1 MRGRGSWPF
10 NRSEEFRIASIFKGT
25 AFQLC
30 WGFYC
35 GFGANLGAGAIL
47 SNVRNDK
54 RAVVVS
60 MDDGTRFE
68 TGLKKLGA
76 MIGDG
81 SQIGCN
87 VVTNPGTI
95 IPSNSLVRPNENI
108 TGWFEI

>member
-1 MRGRGSWPF
+1 
-10 NRSEEFRIASIFKGT
+10 
-25 AFQLC
+25 
-30 WGFYC
+30 
-35 GFGANLGAGAIL
+35 
-47 SNVRNDK
+47 
-54 RAVVVS
+54 